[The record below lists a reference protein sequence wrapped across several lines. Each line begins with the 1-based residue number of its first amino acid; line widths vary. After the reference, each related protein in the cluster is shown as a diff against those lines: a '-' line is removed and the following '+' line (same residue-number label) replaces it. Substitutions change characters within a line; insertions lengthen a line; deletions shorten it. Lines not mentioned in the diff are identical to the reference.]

1 MRHEQI
7 LGGLYGH
14 KRIYHNL
21 PVFWDILGWLKI
33 SPDAWFPRKL
43 MDTHEIW
50 VTAICSFFPLK
61 VDNYTRTPE
70 KKHDQNRRQNLV
82 GGFNPFETD

>member
-1 MRHEQI
+1 
-7 LGGLYGH
+7 
-14 KRIYHNL
+14 
-21 PVFWDILGWLKI
+21 
-33 SPDAWFPRKL
+33 